1 MTQEEVNAAWDNLLK
16 GIWGLGLTQGDKSQ
30 LELLI
35 SRADQMMADA
45 DKYVKD
51 HWEQLEN
58 ALKAAK
64 DVMADGDAMNEDI
77 QSAADSLLNAIL
89 AQRYKADKSILE
101 DLIHKAESM
110 DLEGYTTESVAVF
123 RAALKNANLVLAD
136 ENLSE
141 DDQEVVDNAVKDLT
155 EAIDN
160 LSAVDEKDPSD
171 SSETDNGDSSDK
183 PENEEKTGS
192 PTTGDSSNILFWFT
206 TVFAGLM
213 LAVLGFTR
221 KRNFYHN

>member
-1 MTQEEVNAAWDNLLK
+1 M
-16 GIWGLGLTQGDKSQ
+16 QGGQ
-30 LELLI
+30 HE
-35 SRADQMMADA
+35 
-45 DKYVKD
+45 
-51 HWEQLEN
+51 H
-58 ALKAAK
+58 
-64 DVMADGDAMNEDI
+64 
-77 QSAADSLLNAIL
+77 
-89 AQRYKADKSILE
+89 
-101 DLIHKAESM
+101 
-110 DLEGYTTESVAVF
+110 YTTESVAVF

-141 DDQEVVDNAVKDLT
+141 EDQDVVDNAVQDLT

-183 PENEEKTGS
+183 PDNEEKTES